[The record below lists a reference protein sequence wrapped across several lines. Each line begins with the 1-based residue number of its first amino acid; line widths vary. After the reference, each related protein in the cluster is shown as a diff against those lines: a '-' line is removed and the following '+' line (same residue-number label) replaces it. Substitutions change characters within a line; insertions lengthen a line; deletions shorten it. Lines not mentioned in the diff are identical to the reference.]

1 MGPFSALIGRKN
13 INGIF
18 ITTSSYSREAV
29 DYVEH
34 IDARIILIDG
44 EMLSRLMVDHDLGVT
59 VTNKYEVKKI
69 DTDYFEE

>member
-1 MGPFSALIGRKN
+1 MGPFSALIGRKK
-13 INGIF
+13 GIF